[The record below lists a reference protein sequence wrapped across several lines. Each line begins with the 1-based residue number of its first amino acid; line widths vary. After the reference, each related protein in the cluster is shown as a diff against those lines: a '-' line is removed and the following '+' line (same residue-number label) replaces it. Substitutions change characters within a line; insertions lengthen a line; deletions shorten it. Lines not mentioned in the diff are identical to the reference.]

1 MNQRRTHRRVWQ
13 GDAAV
18 DNAPQQQVRVTQPP
32 HIVVVEDDATLQE
45 LLATVLTDAGYT
57 VVPWTQ
63 GAGAY
68 EFIRLVQPDLVILD
82 LWLEHAHAGS
92 MVLGLLMIDPTLPHL
107 PIIVCSAY
115 RQLLDAQEAHLRAQ
129 GYVILDKPYRI
140 EELLAAL
147 HALLGGAPARMVG
160 E

>member
-1 MNQRRTHRRVWQ
+1 M
-13 GDAAV
+13 

-57 VVPWTQ
+57 VHPWTQ

-68 EFIRLVQPDLVILD
+68 EFIQLVQPDLVIVD
-82 LWLEHAHAGS
+82 LWLEHAQAGS
-92 MVLGLLMIDPTLPHL
+92 MVLDLIMVDPSLPHL
-107 PIIVCSAY
+107 PHLPLIVCSAY
-115 RQLLDAQEAHLRAQ
+115 RQLLDAQADYLRAQ
-129 GYVILDKPYRI
+129 GYVILDKPYQV
-140 EELLAAL
+140 EELLAAV
-147 HALLGGAPARMVG
+147 HALLGGAPAPAGG

>member
-1 MNQRRTHRRVWQ
+1 LNQRRTHRRVWQ
-13 GDAAV
+13 GGAAV
-18 DNAPQQQVRVTQPP
+18 DTVPQQQVRVTQPP

-82 LWLEHAHAGS
+82 LWLEHAQAGS
-92 MVLGLLMIDPTLPHL
+92 MVLGLLMVDPLLQHL
-107 PIIVCSAY
+107 PLIICSAY
-115 RQLLDAQEAHLRAQ
+115 RQLLDAQAVHLRTH
-129 GYVILDKPYRI
+129 GYVILNKPYRM
-140 EELLAAL
+140 EELFAAM
-147 HALLGGAPARMVG
+147 HALLGGAPARAVG
-160 E
+160 A